1 MKVSC
6 PHCSQHIAID
16 AEALASLRGQSE
28 FECPA
33 CSQPVPIQAAQ
44 NSLGGFEAEHLLMR
58 GLQTPQPAGGEWEAP
73 DPKEL
78 DVSFE
83 GRYRIIQLL
92 GRGGMG
98 AVYRGLDT
106 RLHREVAIKIL
117 PIENGDNT
125 EALAR
130 FEGEPRKMAA
140 LDHPNIVKVHDFGRT
155 SDGYAYFVMELVDGS
170 DIRTLRESGQLT
182 LAGAL
187 DLMSQVCSALQY
199 AHSKGI
205 IHRDIKP
212 ANILVTRDGR
222 AKVADF
228 GLARTVGTPSQPRMD
243 PSLTASGAVMGTL
256 EYMAPEQR
264 DGQRVDHRADIYS
277 LGVMLYEFLTG
288 TPPRGAWTPPS
299 EKVEIDVRLDEI
311 VLRALSEKP
320 AARYQA
326 ASEFKLDV
334 DWVKVTSGGEPL
346 PPGVEP
352 EPLPS
357 SHAGGPLARPH
368 RTLATQDRGRS
379 TVTVLDQ
386 PSTELIL
393 KTTSSLNTTT
403 LILGLVALLT
413 IGGVAFNLANRK
425 TGDTYNS
432 ESSTTTTETN
442 NSYVTQIF
450 ATGALDEKER
460 AAFADFRALGRG
472 YAGITREP
480 CTAAEAMK
488 LAHRLGGSLYSIE
501 ENDADARQQ
510 LLGWLLPTFPADLA
524 GGAWVRQQG
533 EAWLFDGR
541 NAAPPTAP
549 EVARKAIVQWLPASE
564 APTPKNPPE

>member
-6 PHCSQHIAID
+6 PHCSQNIAID
-16 AEALASLRGQSE
+16 AEVLASLQGHSE
-28 FECPA
+28 FECPS
-33 CSQPVPIQAAQ
+33 CSQPVPVPAAA
-44 NSLGGFEAEHLLMR
+44 NSLGGLEAEHLLMR
-58 GLQTPQPAGGEWEAP
+58 GLQTPQPEGGEWEAP
-73 DPKEL
+73 APEEL
-78 DVSFE
+78 DASFE